1 MLTKRKIFPMFKN
14 IGLTILGTLILA
26 FGTSVFIIPFDL
38 VVGGM
43 SGFAIVLVKII
54 PFDFVTVDIL
64 ITVMT
69 WSLFLLGFL
78 VLGKSFAAKTLVST
92 VIYPPFITLF
102 SKLCDPDVLN
112 GVFHLKDSPHGDIV
126 LLISALFGGVLIG
139 LGCAIAF
146 IGGGSTGGTDVI
158 AFVICKFI
166 KRLRSSVVIFIV
178 DSLPIILGIF
188 ILNDLVLTLIG
199 IISVFVSA
207 LMVDKIFVGGQKA
220 LTAQIISEE
229 YNKISQEI
237 IEKMERTTTL
247 VNVTGG
253 YSKKSKTMLVV
264 TFSMR
269 QYSELLSI
277 INRNDKNA
285 FVTVSKAHEI
295 NGEGW
300 TR

>member
-1 MLTKRKIFPMFKN
+1 MLSKRELLPMLKN

-26 FGTSVFIIPFDL
+26 FGTAVFIIPFDL

-43 SGFAIVLVKII
+43 SGFAIVLVKVI
-54 PFDFVTVDIL
+54 PFDFVTVDLL

-69 WSLFLLGFL
+69 WSLFLAGFL
-78 VLGKSFAAKTLVST
+78 VLGKSFAAKTLIST
-92 VIYPPFITLF
+92 IIYPPFITLF
-102 SKLCDPDVLN
+102 SKLCDPDALN
-112 GVFHLKDSPHGDIV
+112 GVFYLKDSPHGDIV

-158 AFVICKFI
+158 AFVICKFV

-220 LTAQIISEE
+220 LIAQIITE
-229 YNKISQEI
+229 KHDDISREI
-237 IEKMERTTTL
+237 IEKMNRTTTII
-247 VNVTGG
+247 NTTGG
-253 YSKKSKTMLVV
+253 YSKQPKTMLMV

-277 INRNDKNA
+277 INRNDKEA
-285 FVTVSKAHEI
+285 FVTVHRAHEI
-295 NGEGW
+295 YGEDW

>member
-1 MLTKRKIFPMFKN
+1 MLKIRKYSPMFKN
-14 IGLTILGTLILA
+14 IGLTVVGTLILA
-26 FGTSVFIIPFDL
+26 FGTAVFIIPFDL

-43 SGFAIVLVKII
+43 SGFAIVLEKII
-54 PFDFVTVDIL
+54 PFEFVTVDLL
-64 ITVMT
+64 ITVMS
-69 WSLFLLGFL
+69 WSLFLTGFL
-78 VLGKSFAAKTLVST
+78 ILGKSFAAKTLIST

-102 SKLCDPDVLN
+102 SKLTSPDVMG
-112 GVFHLKDSPHGDIV
+112 GVLCLENSPHTDVV

-139 LGCAIAF
+139 LGCSVAF
-146 IGGGSTGGTDVI
+146 LGGGSTGGTDVI
-158 AFVICKFI
+158 AFVICKFA

-220 LTAQIISEE
+220 LTAQIISEKHSE
-229 YNKISQEI
+229 INQEI
-237 IEKMERTTTL
+237 IEKLERTTTL
-247 VNVTGG
+247 VEVTGG
-253 YSKKSKTMLVV
+253 YSKTSKTMLMV

-269 QYSELLSI
+269 QYSELLNI
-277 INRNDKNA
+277 VNRNDNNA
-285 FVTVSKAHEI
+285 FVTITKAHEI
-295 NGEGW
+295 NGRGW

>member
-1 MLTKRKIFPMFKN
+1 MFSKRELLPMLKN

-26 FGTSVFIIPFDL
+26 FGTAVFIIPFDL

-43 SGFAIVLVKII
+43 SGFAIVLVKVI
-54 PFDFVTVDIL
+54 PFDFVTVDLL

-69 WSLFLLGFL
+69 WSLFLVGFL
-78 VLGKSFAAKTLVST
+78 VLGKSFAAKTFIST
-92 VIYPPFITLF
+92 IIYPPFITLF

-112 GVFHLKDSPHGDIV
+112 GVFCLKDSPHGDIV

-146 IGGGSTGGTDVI
+146 VGGGSTGGTDVI
-158 AFVICKFI
+158 AFVVCKFVR
-166 KRLRSSVVIFIV
+166 RLRSSVVIFIV

-220 LTAQIISEE
+220 LIAQIITEKHDE
-229 YNKISQEI
+229 ISQDI
-237 IEKMERTTTL
+237 IEKMNRTTTII
-247 VNVTGG
+247 NATGG
-253 YSKKSKTMLVV
+253 FSKQPKTMLMI

-277 INRNDKNA
+277 INRNDKEA
-285 FVTVSKAHEI
+285 FVTVHRAHEI
-295 NGEGW
+295 YGEDW

>member
-1 MLTKRKIFPMFKN
+1 MLSKRELLPMLKN

-26 FGTSVFIIPFDL
+26 FGTAVFIIPFDL

-43 SGFAIVLVKII
+43 SGFAIVLVKVI
-54 PFDFVTVDIL
+54 PFDFVTVDLL

-69 WSLFLLGFL
+69 WSLFLVGFL
-78 VLGKSFAAKTLVST
+78 VLGKSFAAKTLIST
-92 VIYPPFITLF
+92 IIYPPFITLF

-112 GVFHLKDSPHGDIV
+112 GVFCLKDSPHGDIV

-146 IGGGSTGGTDVI
+146 VGGGSTGGTDVI
-158 AFVICKFI
+158 AFVVCKFVR
-166 KRLRSSVVIFIV
+166 RLRSSVVIFIV

-188 ILNDLVLTLIG
+188 VLNDLVLTLIG

-220 LTAQIISEE
+220 LIAQIITEKHDE
-229 YNKISQEI
+229 ISREI
-237 IEKMERTTTL
+237 IEKMNRTTTII
-247 VNVTGG
+247 NTTGG
-253 YSKKSKTMLVV
+253 YSKQPKTMLMV

-277 INRNDKNA
+277 INRNDKEA
-285 FVTVSKAHEI
+285 FVTVHRAHEI
-295 NGEGW
+295 YGEDW

>member
-1 MLTKRKIFPMFKN
+1 MLSKRELLPMLKN

-26 FGTSVFIIPFDL
+26 FGTAVFIIPFDL

-43 SGFAIVLVKII
+43 SGFAIVLVKVI
-54 PFDFVTVDIL
+54 PFDFVTVDLL

-69 WSLFLLGFL
+69 WSLFLVGFL
-78 VLGKSFAAKTLVST
+78 VLGKSFAAKTFIST
-92 VIYPPFITLF
+92 IIYPPFITLF

-112 GVFHLKDSPHGDIV
+112 GVFCLKDSPHGDIV

-146 IGGGSTGGTDVI
+146 VGGGSTGGTDVI
-158 AFVICKFI
+158 AFVVCKFVR
-166 KRLRSSVVIFIV
+166 RLRSSVVIFIV

-220 LTAQIISEE
+220 LIAQIITEKHDE
-229 YNKISQEI
+229 ISREI
-237 IEKMERTTTL
+237 IEKMNRTTTII
-247 VNVTGG
+247 NATGG
-253 YSKKSKTMLVV
+253 FSKQPKTMLMI

-277 INRNDKNA
+277 INRNDKEA
-285 FVTVSKAHEI
+285 FVTVHRAHEI
-295 NGEGW
+295 YGEDW

>member
-1 MLTKRKIFPMFKN
+1 MFSKRELLPMLKN

-26 FGTSVFIIPFDL
+26 FGTAVFIIPFDL

-43 SGFAIVLVKII
+43 SGFAIVLVKVI
-54 PFDFVTVDIL
+54 PFDFVTVDLL

-69 WSLFLLGFL
+69 WSLFLVGFL
-78 VLGKSFAAKTLVST
+78 VLGKSFAAKTLIST
-92 VIYPPFITLF
+92 IIYPPFITLF

-112 GVFHLKDSPHGDIV
+112 GVFCLKDSPHGDIV

-146 IGGGSTGGTDVI
+146 VGGGSTGGTDVI
-158 AFVICKFI
+158 AFVVCKFVR
-166 KRLRSSVVIFIV
+166 RLRSSVVIFIV

-188 ILNDLVLTLIG
+188 VLNDLVLTLIG

-220 LTAQIISEE
+220 LIAQIITEKHDE
-229 YNKISQEI
+229 ISQDI
-237 IEKMERTTTL
+237 IEKMNRTTTII
-247 VNVTGG
+247 NTTGG
-253 YSKKSKTMLVV
+253 YSKQPKTMLMV

-277 INRNDKNA
+277 INRNDKEA
-285 FVTVSKAHEI
+285 FVTVHRAHEI
-295 NGEGW
+295 YGEDW

>member
-1 MLTKRKIFPMFKN
+1 MLSKRDLLPMLKN

-26 FGTSVFIIPFDL
+26 FGTAVFIIPFDL

-43 SGFAIVLVKII
+43 SGFAIVLVKVI
-54 PFDFVTVDIL
+54 PFDFVTVDLL

-69 WSLFLLGFL
+69 WSLFLVGFL
-78 VLGKSFAAKTLVST
+78 VLGKGFAAKTLIST
-92 VIYPPFITLF
+92 IIYPPFITLF

-112 GVFHLKDSPHGDIV
+112 GVFYLKDSPHGDIV

-178 DSLPIILGIF
+178 DSIPIVLGVF

-207 LMVDKIFVGGQKA
+207 LMVDKVFVGGSKA
-220 LTAQIISEE
+220 LTAQIITEKHNE
-229 YNKISQEI
+229 ISQEI
-237 IEKMERTTTL
+237 IEKMNRTTTII
-247 VNVTGG
+247 NATGG
-253 YSKKSKTMLVV
+253 YSKQPKTMLMV

-277 INRNDKNA
+277 INRTDKEA
-285 FVTVSKAHEI
+285 FVTVHRAHEI
-295 NGEGW
+295 YGEDW

>member
-1 MLTKRKIFPMFKN
+1 MLNKSNVLPILKN
-14 IGLTILGTLILA
+14 IALTIIGTVILA
-26 FGTSVFIIPFDL
+26 FGTAVFIIPFDL

-43 SGFAIVLVKII
+43 SGFAIVLDKVI
-54 PFDFVTVDIL
+54 PFEFVTVDLL

-69 WSLFLLGFL
+69 WSLFLVGFL
-78 VLGKSFAAKTLVST
+78 VLGKGFAAKTLIST

-102 SKLCDPDVLN
+102 SRLTSPDVLG
-112 GVFHLKDSPHGDIV
+112 GVFCLKDSPHGDIV

-139 LGCAIAF
+139 FGCALAF

-158 AFVICKFI
+158 AFVVCKFI
-166 KRLRSSVVIFIV
+166 KKLRSSVVIFIV

-207 LMVDKIFVGGQKA
+207 LVVDKIFVGGQKA
-220 LTAQIISEE
+220 LIAQIITEKHNE
-229 YNKISQEI
+229 ISQEI
-237 IEKMERTTTL
+237 IEKMNRTTTI
-247 VNVTGG
+247 VNATGG
-253 YSKKSKTMLVV
+253 YSKLPKTMLMV

-277 INRNDKNA
+277 VNRNDKDA
-285 FVTVSKAHEI
+285 FVTVHRAHEI
-295 NGEGW
+295 YGEDW

>member
-1 MLTKRKIFPMFKN
+1 MLNKSNVLPILKN
-14 IGLTILGTLILA
+14 IALTIIGTVILA
-26 FGTSVFIIPFDL
+26 FGTAVFIIPFDL

-43 SGFAIVLVKII
+43 SGFAIVLDKVI
-54 PFDFVTVDIL
+54 PFEFVTVDLL

-69 WSLFLLGFL
+69 WSLFLVGFL
-78 VLGKSFAAKTLVST
+78 VLGKGFAAKTLIST

-102 SKLCDPDVLN
+102 SKLTSPDVLG
-112 GVFHLKDSPHGDIV
+112 GVFCLKDSPHGDIV

-139 LGCAIAF
+139 FGCALAF

-158 AFVICKFI
+158 AFVVCKFI
-166 KRLRSSVVIFIV
+166 KKLRSSVVIFIV

-207 LMVDKIFVGGQKA
+207 LVVDKIFVGGQKA
-220 LTAQIISEE
+220 LIAQIITEKHNE
-229 YNKISQEI
+229 ISQEI
-237 IEKMERTTTL
+237 IEKINRTTTI
-247 VNVTGG
+247 VNATGG
-253 YSKKSKTMLVV
+253 YSKQPKTMLMV

-277 INRNDKNA
+277 VNRNDKDA
-285 FVTVSKAHEI
+285 FVTVHRAHEI
-295 NGEGW
+295 YGEDW

>member
-1 MLTKRKIFPMFKN
+1 MLTKTEVFPVLKN
-14 IGLTILGTLILA
+14 IGLTVLGTIILA
-26 FGTSVFIIPFDL
+26 FGTAVFIIPFDL

-54 PFDFVTVDIL
+54 PFDFVTVDLL

-69 WSLFLLGFL
+69 WSLFLVGFL
-78 VLGKSFAAKTLVST
+78 VLGKSFAAKTLIST
-92 VIYPPFITLF
+92 IIYPPFITLF

-112 GVFHLKDSPHGDIV
+112 GVFYLKNSPHGDIV

-139 LGCAIAF
+139 LGCATAF

-158 AFVICKFI
+158 AFVICKFV

-178 DSLPIILGIF
+178 DSIPIVLGIF

-207 LMVDKIFVGGQKA
+207 LMVDKVFVGGSKA
-220 LTAQIISEE
+220 LTAQIISGNYESI
-229 YNKISQEI
+229 NQEI
-237 IEKMERTTTL
+237 IKKLERTTTL
-247 VNVTGG
+247 VEVTGG
-253 YSKKSKTMLVV
+253 YSQQSKTMLMV

-277 INRNDKNA
+277 INLNDKNA

>member
-1 MLTKRKIFPMFKN
+1 MLAKRDILPMLKN

-26 FGTSVFIIPFDL
+26 FGTAVFIIPFDL

-43 SGFAIVLVKII
+43 SGFAIVLVKVI
-54 PFDFVTVDIL
+54 PFDFVTVDLL

-69 WSLFLLGFL
+69 WSLFLIGFL
-78 VLGKSFAAKTLVST
+78 ILGKSFAAKTLIST
-92 VIYPPFITLF
+92 IVYPPFITLF

-112 GVFHLKDSPHGDIV
+112 GVFYLKDSPHGDIV

-146 IGGGSTGGTDVI
+146 IGGGSTGGTDII
-158 AFVICKFI
+158 AFVICKFA

-178 DSLPIILGIF
+178 DSLPIVLGIF

-220 LTAQIISEE
+220 LIAQIITVKHDE
-229 YNKISQEI
+229 ISQEI
-237 IEKMERTTTL
+237 IEKMNRTTTII
-247 VNVTGG
+247 NATGG
-253 YSKKSKTMLVV
+253 FSRQPKTMLMV

-269 QYSELLSI
+269 QYPELLNI
-277 INRNDKNA
+277 INRNDKEA
-285 FVTVSKAHEI
+285 FVTVHRAHEI
-295 NGEGW
+295 YGEDW